1 MPAHYRHSVVRY
13 KRIGGSAKV
22 CIMGTITRDVSRI
35 QNKNIQR
42 VQRRESLYP
51 ELAINK
57 PAFRVLFFLDS
68 VALETTRGDRILL
81 YFLP

>member
-1 MPAHYRHSVVRY
+1 
-13 KRIGGSAKV
+13 
-22 CIMGTITRDVSRI
+22 MGTITRGISRI

-51 ELAINK
+51 EPAINN
-57 PAFRVLFFLDS
+57 PAFSVPFFLDS
-68 VALETTRGDRILL
+68 VALGTTRGDRILL